1 MTHQST
7 TIALNKLVAWQGN
20 VRKTNADEGIEEL
33 AASIA
38 AHGLLQSL
46 VVRPAG
52 KGAKRGKYAVVAGQ
66 RRLLALQSL
75 AKAKA
80 IAADTEIPCV
90 IAAGD
95 LYAAELSLA
104 ENAVRVPMHPAD
116 QFEAFRDLV
125 DAGSSIADIA
135 ARFGCSETLVA
146 KRLKLGRVSP
156 VIMAAYRT
164 GEIGLELVQAFT
176 VTDDT
181 TAQERVFAESPLHHL
196 RPRSVRLALTEGE
209 IPSTDKRVKLI
220 GLEAYEAA
228 GGAIRRDLFDP
239 EDGGYVLDA
248 ELLDRLVMARL
259 ESEADPVRSEGW
271 KWIEVLPELGYE
283 YLSGF
288 ERRWAEDVPLSEQ
301 EQAEFEA
308 LTAEYDELCDSDDEA
323 DNKRCDEIDARL
335 DELNERSEF
344 WPDDTLEIAGVIV
357 SLSNNGTLRI
367 ERGLIRPED
376 KPAKPRKPEPE
387 GGNSA
392 DEPAIKLS
400 AKLIEDLTAQKS
412 AAISAELA
420 KRADVALAAI
430 VHTLVLQAFYRGARH
445 RSCLKLSF
453 TSTHWRGALSVADE
467 CTGLAAIDEAYA
479 HWSHVLP
486 GNPAGLWSWCLS
498 QEQDTLLSLLAVIA
512 SRSVNAVIAKH
523 ERPDSAD
530 KRHANRLAQALA
542 LDMGQY
548 FTPTSGNFFSRI
560 SGSAIQAAICEAKA
574 VTPAPGWAKLKKAEL
589 ASLAERQIADTNW
602 LPEPLRI
609 ADESESDSDDS
620 EADDLDGDDI
630 ESEADLAEAA
640 E

>member
-7 TIALNKLVAWQGN
+7 TIALNKLVAWEGN
-20 VRKTNADEGIEEL
+20 VRKTNANEGIEEL

-90 IAAGD
+90 IADGD
-95 LYAAELSLA
+95 LDAAELSLA

-116 QFEAFRDLV
+116 QFEAFRNLIDV
-125 DAGSSIADIA
+125 GSSVADIA
-135 ARFGCSETLVA
+135 ARFGCSETLVT

-164 GEIGLELVQAFT
+164 GEIDLELVQAFT
-176 VTDDT
+176 VSDDT
-181 TAQERVFAESPLHHL
+181 QAQERVFADSSAHHL
-196 RPRSVRLALTEGE
+196 RPNAIRRALTEGE
-209 IPSTDKRVKLI
+209 IPSSDKRVRLV
-220 GLEAYEAA
+220 GLEAYEAE
-228 GGAIRRDLFDP
+228 GGTVRRDLFDP

-259 ESEADPVRSEGW
+259 ESEADPIRSEGW
-271 KWIEVLPELGYE
+271 KWIEIMPTLGYE

-288 ERRWAEDVPLSEQ
+288 ERRRAEDVPLSDAEQ
-301 EQAEFEA
+301 SEFDA

-323 DNKRCDEIDARL
+323 ANTRCDEIEARL
-335 DELNERSEF
+335 DELNERSEY
-344 WPDDTLEIAGVIV
+344 WPDETLAIAGAII
-357 SLSNNGTLRI
+357 SLSQNGTLRI
-367 ERGLIRPED
+367 ERGLVRPED
-376 KPAKPRKPEPE
+376 VPAKPAKVKPVN
-387 GGNSA
+387 GDTA
-392 DEPAIKLS
+392 DEPAVKLS
-400 AKLIEDLTAQKS
+400 AKLIEDLTVLKS

-420 KRADVALAAI
+420 KRPDVALAAV
-430 VHTLVLQAFYRGARH
+430 VHTLALQAFYMGARD

-453 TSTHWRGALSVADE
+453 TATNWRGSLSEADACSGLNALDAD
-467 CTGLAAIDEAYA
+467 YA
-479 HWSHVLP
+479 HWSHILP
-486 GNPAGLWSWCLS
+486 GNPADLWNWCLS
-498 QEQDTLLSLLAVIA
+498 QPQDTLLTLLAVIA
-512 SRSVNAVIAKH
+512 SRSVDAVIGKH
-523 ERPDSAD
+523 ERPNSAD

-548 FTPTSGNFFSRI
+548 FTPTAQGFFSRI
-560 SGSAIQAAICEAKA
+560 SGNAIQAAICEAKGLK
-574 VTPAPGWAKLKKAEL
+574 PAPAWAKLKKAEL
-589 ASLAERQIADTNW
+589 ASLAERQVAGSFW

-609 ADESESDSDDS
+609 ADEDIADGDNSD
-620 EADDLDGDDI
+620 ADDF
-630 ESEADLAEAA
+630 EAEDELAEAA